1 MSRQFLTPVQLPAG
15 TANPSVG
22 GLGALFFRTDLGQL
36 VIHDGS
42 DWVPVGPLS
51 TNASS
56 VDGGNPGGFADVLDG
71 GLASTTTFSAVYDGG
86 NASSF

>member
-36 VIHDGS
+36 VIYNGS
-42 DWVPVGPLS
+42 SWLPVGPS
-51 TNASS
+51 TTST
-56 VDGGNPGGFADVLDG
+56 VDGGTPTG
-71 GLASTTTFSAVYDGG
+71 SAVYDGG

>member
-22 GLGALFFRTDLGQL
+22 GLGALFFNTTLGSL
-36 VIHDGS
+36 VVYDGTE
-42 DWVPVGPLS
+42 WRPLG
-51 TNASS
+51 ASGED
-56 VDGGNPGGFADVLDG
+56 VDGGTPVGYVDVLDG
-71 GLASTTTFSAVYDGG
+71 GTASTITFSAVYDGG

>member
-36 VIHDGS
+36 VIYNGS
-42 DWVPVGPLS
+42 SWLSVGPTTS
-51 TNASS
+51 TST
-56 VDGGNPGGFADVLDG
+56 VDGGTPVGYVDVLDG
-71 GLASTTTFSAVYDGG
+71 GAPSTITFSAVYDGG

>member
-36 VIHDGS
+36 VIYNGS
-42 DWVPVGPLS
+42 SWLPVGPS
-51 TNASS
+51 TTST
-56 VDGGNPGGFADVLDG
+56 VDGGTPTGYADVLDG
-71 GLASTTTFSAVYDGG
+71 GTASTTTFSAVYDGG

>member
-42 DWVPVGPLS
+42 DWLPVGPGS
-51 TNASS
+51 TTSS
-56 VDGGNPGGFADVLDG
+56 VDGGTPVGYVDVLDG
-71 GLASTTTFSAVYDGG
+71 GTASTITFSAVYDGG